1 MTQSKE
7 LKHVRLHGKIM
18 CLLDL
23 PLKRMK
29 VVVGHLNT
37 LNISARGAHEVVV
50 MVVGVKQ
57 FVTLHAV

>member
-1 MTQSKE
+1 
-7 LKHVRLHGKIM
+7 M